1 MSWIKRNLYFCIFGV
16 VALGL
21 MGFGG
26 FLLFQQISEENRLGD
41 EIGQQYSKLQELN
54 NQKPHPGSGK
64 IDNIKL
70 ANEQRA
76 ALTNYIGK
84 ARVYFQRIPPI
95 PDTGTA
101 RVSNEDFATQLRPTI
116 VGLIRSANSLGV
128 KLPKSDYYFS
138 FESERAAVVFG
149 TNGLDKLAV
158 QLGEVKVISEMI
170 LGARVSA
177 FDYIRREPVI
187 TNDTVASD
195 FLVTE
200 RTASTPLADISPY
213 QVGFHCFSG
222 ELGQV
227 MAQFANSADGLIV
240 KSVSI
245 EPAAT
250 GGGLAMGDPNFT
262 TMPEPPPSL
271 PPPGEQPFRGAG
283 GGRRGMGGPPPTTPV
298 PPPAYTK
305 GDRTLVNEKPFRVTL
320 MIMVVKPKPSK

>member
-21 MGFGG
+21 MGYGG
-26 FLLFQQISEENRLGD
+26 FLLFQQISEENRLGE

-64 IDNIKL
+64 INNITA
-70 ANEQRA
+70 ANVQKA
-76 ALTNYIGK
+76 ALREYTGK
-84 ARVYFQRIPPI
+84 ARAYFQRIPPI
-95 PDTGTA
+95 PDMGNA

-116 VGLIRSANSLGV
+116 VNLIRNAEQLGV
-128 KLPKSDYYFS
+128 KLPKTDYYFS

-158 QLGEVKVISEMI
+158 QLGEVKVISEII
-170 LGARVSA
+170 LGARVTA
-177 FDYIRREPVI
+177 FDHIRREPVI

-195 FLVTE
+195 FLVNE
-200 RTASTPLADISPY
+200 RTVSTPLADISPY
-213 QVGFHCFSG
+213 QVSFRCFSG

-227 MAQFANSADGLIV
+227 MAQFANAANGLIV
-240 KSVSI
+240 KSISI

-250 GGGLAMGDPNFT
+250 SSSTGFEEGTGINMVSPQ
-262 TMPEPPPSL
+262 PPPFQ
-271 PPPGEQPFRGAG
+271 PPPEQSGFK
-283 GGRRGMGGPPPTTPV
+283 GRRGGFNPPPNNT
-298 PPPAYTK
+298 PPPPLAYTK

-320 MIMVVKPKPSK
+320 MIMVVKPKPTK